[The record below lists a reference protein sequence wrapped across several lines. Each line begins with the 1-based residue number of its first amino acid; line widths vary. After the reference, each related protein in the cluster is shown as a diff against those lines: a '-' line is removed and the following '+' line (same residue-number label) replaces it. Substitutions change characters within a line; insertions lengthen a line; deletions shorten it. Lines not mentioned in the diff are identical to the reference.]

1 MITVILIYIV
11 TFSHDSFAEYPV
23 FNVMSALGSYRLTY
37 AEALETCQV
46 YGTAIATYEQL
57 EAAQAAGS
65 VLFWVQ
71 P

>member
-1 MITVILIYIV
+1 
-11 TFSHDSFAEYPV
+11 
-23 FNVMSALGSYRLTY
+23 MSALGSYRLTY
-37 AEALETCQV
+37 AEALEICQV
-46 YGTAIATYEQL
+46 YGTAIATYAQL